1 MKQLVD
7 NKMKNR
13 GISLIVLVITII
25 VAVILISAVLLSLD
39 KNDPRKGASENVF
52 KSDFRTLQEELAMK
66 KTEMKQEDNKANINV
81 NVSYD
86 NEEELKKWIN
96 SIDKSILNGIVE
108 ICNGD
113 LVFID
118 KGMSDEEKIWAK
130 EIAAVVDSCD
140 DYSPKR
146 GGFYFKGSIGSQEIE
161 SYTWTNQDVSIRVDD
176 TNAQDLKAKYN
187 NYIYSID
194 SSDYMNY
201 TSAFT
206 ISTASNTTRIA
217 KIKGVAKSSS
227 DSTLEPIDF
236 VEDYVVKID
245 KIAPTAP
252 NIITGKIGSEIQITL
267 SGAQDADSGINS
279 VYYSTD
285 YGASWKKYDA
295 AIMIE
300 DNVKEVWSKARDNAG
315 NETPSGK
322 YGKVIVR
329 TDTAVDV
336 RVTSPDTNIY
346 KAGSIINIEAIFT
359 GQKPLAAPT
368 LNINFGNGTTR
379 TATAVNSSS
388 NKIVYN
394 YTIQDGDNGSLAIV
408 NNRYYD
414 RDVVLGGNRITADTI
429 KPELSFVTGK
439 YNGNSQNAV
448 VTDTNDKVTIEF
460 KATDLN
466 INTSYLKAEDIT
478 LMLNGNE
485 VNTLQKTL
493 TTSTSGNTINFIL
506 TLTGF
511 TSESGKVSIKV
522 PERKINDKALTD
534 YNWNDEKT
542 IETNYT
548 IETKIDK
555 ENPKVTSVEMTSNN
569 TTGGEKFAK
578 NSDVIKLKVKFSENL
593 GTVPTILIAGRE
605 TTLVSSATGA
615 SEYTATMTI
624 PSGETNL
631 EEGYLGYTISG
642 YKDLTGNLGD
652 TVTKNTVTSKPVN
665 INDTVLYD
673 RTNPTADASFNYYY
687 KSGGVINDV
696 SNTNGYAYRV
706 TLKEF
711 NISDALSG
719 INSKQYQ
726 WSTGTSTPTGNWTN
740 IVGNQIP
747 EQTTTGTY
755 YLHIKVVDNS
765 GNTFTTYKEVK
776 IDRTAPVIPDIV
788 VVSGTYSQN
797 WYTSDVKV
805 GFKDSASP
813 SDHHSGVSSVNWSP
827 SDLTLQQTG
836 KASVTVV
843 DNVGNMSSKS
853 SETIMIDP
861 SNPKLNVA
869 VYKVTSGSTLTQIMA
884 GDSPSYTY
892 PYWVNTDIRVKVNVE
907 GLGEGVSISSMK
919 YQMNS
924 SGNYSSYGNYNNAI
938 DLNASASSWEQD
950 IKDGGKRKIKFIAT
964 TTSGKT
970 LETEVFVDID
980 KQEPTISFTLTML
993 SKSGSYLGS
1002 SGWGYYGKISTT
1014 ISEAQSGVKSVQYSW
1029 TSSAS
1034 IPSSGWT
1041 TATPKSNGGL
1051 TGVYTI
1057 DAGEKTTT
1065 GTYYLHVK
1073 VTDNA
1078 GNVKNEYKQVKI
1090 DRTSPTASLS
1100 VTYKNKSK
1108 DVIDTSKT
1116 NGYCYS
1122 AEYSASK
1129 SDSHSGVS
1137 KIQYKLNDGSWSN
1150 TAPTV
1155 PTTTGKNT
1163 LYVKAVDNVGNES
1176 AVVSKAINID
1186 RKAPN
1191 FSFSWTK
1198 SVSKST
1204 RTITLSG
1211 IGDKHSGVN
1220 TQKYE
1225 YYLASNVKTE
1235 NNKGLRKVGLS
1246 NSSYKKLATTSKT
1259 SYAYSMT
1266 KGKLYSVKIRVYDKV
1281 GNYQEYNG
1289 INQDKLNFYGP
1300 CSHKFG
1306 TYKDQYSGNWKV
1318 EKYYFTER
1326 WKCSADGT
1334 YHSAGYDKY
1343 GIYRVCVNCKVPAA
1357 YLRWIGNETIDY
1369 TMWHPTYVNGYNID
1383 TKSYNS
1389 SK

>member
-66 KTEMKQEDNKANINV
+66 KTEMKQEDSKANINV

-118 KGMSDEEKIWAK
+118 KGMSDEEKTWAK

-146 GGFYFKGSIGSQEIE
+146 GGFYFKGSTGSQEIE

-176 TNAQDLKAKYN
+176 TYAQDLKAKYN

-252 NIITGKIGSEIQITL
+252 DIITGKIGSEIQITL

-315 NETPSGK
+315 NETPSGN

-346 KAGSIINIEAIFT
+346 KAGSIINIEAVFT

-652 TVTKNTVTSKPVN
+652 TVTKNTVTSKPDN

-673 RTNPTADASFNYYY
+673 RTNPLADASFNYYY
-687 KSGGVINDV
+687 KSGGVINNV

-788 VVSGTYSQN
+788 VVSGTYSGN

-813 SDHHSGVSSVNWSP
+813 SDPHSGVSSVNWSP
-827 SDLTLQQTG
+827 SDLTLTQTG

-861 SNPKLNVA
+861 SNPKLNVS
-869 VYKVTSGSTLTQIMA
+869 VYKVTNGSTLTQIM
-884 GDSPSYTY
+884 GGTSSKYVY
-892 PYWVNTDIRVKVNVE
+892 PNWVNTDIKVKVSVQD
-907 GLGEGVSISSMK
+907 LGDGVSISSIK
-919 YQMNS
+919 YQINS
-924 SGNYSSYGNYNNAI
+924 ANNYTSDTSYGAPVS
-938 DLNASASSWEQD
+938 LNSSASSWEQD

-970 LETEVFVDID
+970 MQTEVLVDID
-980 KQEPTISFTLTML
+980 KKAPTIVFNSTMRN
-993 SKSGSYLGS
+993 KNGGYLGGNETWGYS
-1002 SGWGYYGKISTT
+1002 GTVYPTPLDDESGIESTKYVWTTSTALPNSGWQDTKPA
-1014 ISEAQSGVKSVQYSW
+1014 E
-1029 TSSAS
+1029 
-1034 IPSSGWT
+1034 P
-1041 TATPKSNGGL
+1041 
-1051 TGVYTI
+1051 
-1057 DAGEKTTT
+1057 TTT

-1073 VTDNA
+1073 VKDKA
-1078 GNVKNEYKQVKI
+1078 GNVKDDYVKFRI
-1090 DRTSPTASLS
+1090 DRTDPTASLS
-1100 VTYKNKSK
+1100 VTYKNKSGSSINTN
-1108 DVIDTSKT
+1108 DT

-1122 AEYSASK
+1122 ATYTASK
-1129 SDSHSGVS
+1129 SDANSGVA
-1137 KIQYKLNDGSWSN
+1137 KTEYKLNSGTWS
-1150 TAPTV
+1150 TTRPSV

-1163 LYVKAVDNVGNES
+1163 LYVRVTDNVGNES
-1176 AVVSKAINID
+1176 AEVSKDINID
-1186 RKAPN
+1186 RTAPTM
-1191 FSFSWTK
+1191 SYSWTK
-1198 SVSKST
+1198 SVAKST

-1211 IGDKHSGVN
+1211 IGDKHSGVD
-1220 TQKYE
+1220 TKKYE
-1225 YYLASNVKTE
+1225 YYLASDVKTK
-1235 NNKGLRKVGLS
+1235 NDRGLWITGLKDS
-1246 NSSYKKLATTSKT
+1246 DYKKKSATSKT
-1259 SYAYSMT
+1259 TYSFSMT
-1266 KGKLYSVKIRVYDKV
+1266 KGKLYSVKIRVYDKL
-1281 GNYQEYNG
+1281 GNYIERSGLKYG
-1289 INQDKLNFYGP
+1289 DLNFYGP
-1300 CSHKFG
+1300 CNHKFG
-1306 TYKDQYSGNWKV
+1306 TYKGQYSGNWKI
-1318 EKYYFTER
+1318 EKYYFTEK
-1326 WKCSADGT
+1326 WLCSADGI
-1334 YHSAGYDKY
+1334 YHTSGYDND
-1343 GIYRVCVNCKVPAA
+1343 GVYRVCINCGVPAA
-1357 YLRWIGNETIDY
+1357 YLRKIGNETVDF
-1369 TMWHPTYVNGYNID
+1369 TMWHPG
-1383 TKSYNS
+1383 
-1389 SK
+1389 